1 VGNPNRF
8 SKQLLQNIVDRSKV
22 PAILRIGG
30 NTQDRANFCATCPE
44 TMTTVVKD
52 DPNDPKGS
60 EAVSVTF
67 NPKLFDVLTNNV
79 PAGSPIIFGLNYRNS
94 ASRARV
100 LIPSAVTLN

>member
-1 VGNPNRF
+1 MGKPNHF

-30 NTQDRANFCATCPE
+30 NTQDRANFCATCRQ
-44 TMTTVVKD
+44 TLSSVVLN
-52 DPNDPKGS
+52 DPNDPKRS

-67 NPKLFDVLTNNV
+67 NARLFDVLTHNV

-94 ASRARV
+94 R
-100 LIPSAVTLN
+100 